1 MARCVAFWETV
12 VISSCTLSISCSVL
26 GSHFLSLLG
35 SKRIGEMS
43 DRVTLTQ
50 DLEAVLRAHGVD
62 IRDLPNVV
70 RATHPPYRQFP
81 LQLDGSMLDGYLTLF
96 KKVAYSAILSHAP
109 QVAPR
114 VTSKYDA
121 WEWVKHHA
129 RMYMAAPSGAS
140 LDRRIVIGGMAGAFD
155 GALIAMGRVKYALHW
170 PLFFRS
176 EFISLRQELS
186 ACRMAVFG

>member
-1 MARCVAFWETV
+1 
-12 VISSCTLSISCSVL
+12 
-26 GSHFLSLLG
+26 
-35 SKRIGEMS
+35 
-43 DRVTLTQ
+43 
-50 DLEAVLRAHGVD
+50 
-62 IRDLPNVV
+62 
-70 RATHPPYRQFP
+70 
-81 LQLDGSMLDGYLTLF
+81 MLDEFFSLF
-96 KKVAYSAILSHAP
+96 KIVAHFAILAHAP
-109 QVAPR
+109 QASTQ